1 MFLIV
6 RYGAIGAGIGTA
18 VALISYNLLLQV
30 GLLPTPNFRAF
41 DRRYFSIYLTIAL
54 GASALLVIQSVMSL
68 SLYLALP
75 LVACI
80 SMMVLTVAKKKLN
93 ILETFPELLS
103 LPFTR
108 LLLT

>member
-1 MFLIV
+1 
-6 RYGAIGAGIGTA
+6 
-18 VALISYNLLLQV
+18 
-30 GLLPTPNFRAF
+30 
-41 DRRYFSIYLTIAL
+41 
-54 GASALLVIQSVMSL
+54 MSL